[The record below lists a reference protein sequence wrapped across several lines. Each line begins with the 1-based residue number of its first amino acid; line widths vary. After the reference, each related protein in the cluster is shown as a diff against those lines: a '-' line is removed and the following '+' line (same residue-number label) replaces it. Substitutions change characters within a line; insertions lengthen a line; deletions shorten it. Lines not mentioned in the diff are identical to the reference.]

1 MQFLVDMVIKMKQ
14 QATSKPFF
22 SQADIIAA
30 MEAATFAVADSD
42 NPETQPDDWQNAIV
56 SRSMTELTQQL
67 AARRVRGLQKKPT
80 KKATTIRFDE
90 DVLLELKATGAGWQT
105 RVNDAMREWIKTHKN
120 DSFAH

>member
-1 MQFLVDMVIKMKQ
+1 MKQ